1 MGKCEFYK
9 KQWAKFFRLCVGYEY
24 KHAYASDICGLRNM
38 QLVRSGRGVFTYRNE
53 QTLRLAT
60 DAHAAKECAQCN
72 QYANCQE
79 HI

>member
-1 MGKCEFYK
+1 MHMLQTFM
-9 KQWAKFFRLCVGYEY
+9 WAAEY
-24 KHAYASDICGLRNM
+24 ATG
-38 QLVRSGRGVFTYRNE
+38 SGRGKRCGGRCEEGVFTYRNE
-53 QTLRLAT
+53 HTLRLAT